1 MSEFRRRKWQDSD
14 TRALIDMWPRVG
26 SIVLIALELK
36 RSTSS
41 VQTQASRT
49 GLPRRMENNERHRR
63 KWEAQDIVAL
73 RDALKENTSAD
84 GEVLIC
90 EIAEQVKR
98 SIDAVAAKLAENDFF
113 GDEERLFE
121 KIKVTKTSIASATT
135 TAAAAAAATMS
146 CDEVKPSDRRQ
157 QAMDRKCMKCK
168 KSFWSEWAGNRRCNA
183 CKKTETSD
191 AYEY

>member
-63 KWEAQDIVAL
+63 KWTEDDVAGL

-84 GEVLIC
+84 GDVLIC

-113 GDEERLFE
+113 GDEEKLFE

-135 TAAAAAAATMS
+135 TAAAAATMS
-146 CDEVKPSDRRQ
+146 CDEVKSTDRRQ

-191 AYEY
+191 PYEW

>member
-1 MSEFRRRKWQDSD
+1 MSEFRRRKWMDSD

-49 GLPRRMENNERHRR
+49 NLPRRMENNERHRR
-63 KWEAQDIVAL
+63 KWTEEDVVSL
-73 RDALKENTSAD
+73 RDALIGNTTPD
-84 GEVLIC
+84 GQVLIC

-98 SIDAVAAKLAENDFF
+98 SIDAVASKLAEDDFF
-113 GDEERLFE
+113 GDEEKLFE

-135 TAAAAAAATMS
+135 SAEVMS
-146 CDEVKPSDRRQ
+146 CDEVVTEDPRQ
-157 QAMDRKCMKCK
+157 KAKERKCMKCRK
-168 KSFWSEWAGNRRCNA
+168 MFWSEWVGNRRCNA

-191 AYEY
+191 PYEW

>member
-26 SIVLIALELK
+26 SIVLIAMELK

-63 KWEAQDIVAL
+63 KWTDDDVIAL
-73 RDALKENTSAD
+73 KDALKENTTVE

-98 SIDAVAAKLAENDFF
+98 SIDAVAAKLAESDFF
-113 GDEERLFE
+113 GEEEKLFE
-121 KIKVTKTSIASATT
+121 KIKVTKTTIASATT
-135 TAAAAAAATMS
+135 TAAAATMS
-146 CDEVKPSDRRQ
+146 CDEVNPTDRRQ

-191 AYEY
+191 PYEW

>member
-63 KWEAQDIVAL
+63 KWTEDDVAGL

-113 GDEERLFE
+113 GDEEKLFE

-135 TAAAAAAATMS
+135 TAAAASTIS
-146 CDEVKPSDRRQ
+146 CDEVKSSDRRQ

-191 AYEY
+191 PYEW

>member
-49 GLPRRMENNERHRR
+49 GLPRRIENNEKHRR
-63 KWEAQDIVAL
+63 KWEAEHIVAL
-73 RDALKENTSAD
+73 RNALKENTTAE

-90 EIAEQVKR
+90 EIAEQMKR
-98 SIDAVAAKLAENDFF
+98 SIDAIAAKLAESDFF
-113 GDEERLFE
+113 GDEEKLFE
-121 KIKVTKTSIASATT
+121 KIKVTKTFIASAT
-135 TAAAAAAATMS
+135 TAAAAAVATMS
-146 CDEVKPSDRRQ
+146 CDEVKTSDRRQ

>member
-1 MSEFRRRKWQDSD
+1 MSEFRRRKWLDAD

-49 GLPRRMENNERHRR
+49 NLPRRMENNERHRR
-63 KWEAQDIVAL
+63 KWTEEDVVGLRTAL
-73 RDALKENTSAD
+73 EQNTTRK

-98 SIDAVAAKLAENDFF
+98 SIDAVASKLSEPDFF
-113 GDEERLFE
+113 GEEEKLFE
-121 KIKVTKTSIASATT
+121 RIAVTRTSIASANVDGD
-135 TAAAAAAATMS
+135 
-146 CDEVKPSDRRQ
+146 DEPPKDRRQ
-157 QAMDRKCMKCK
+157 QAMERKCMRCGKL
-168 KSFWSEWAGNRRCNA
+168 FWSEWAGNRRCNA
-183 CKKTETSD
+183 CKKGETSD
-191 AYEY
+191 NYDW

>member
-63 KWEAQDIVAL
+63 KWTEDDVIGL
-73 RDALKENTSAD
+73 RDALSKNTTD
-84 GEVLIC
+84 EGRVLIC

-98 SIDAVAAKLAENDFF
+98 SIDAVAAKLAEDEFF
-113 GDEERLFE
+113 GHEEKLFE
-121 KIKVTKTSIASATT
+121 RIKVTKTSIASATT
-135 TAAAAAAATMS
+135 TAATADASIS
-146 CDEVKPSDRRQ
+146 CDEVKSTDRRQ

-168 KSFWSEWAGNRRCNA
+168 KSFWSEWVGNRRCNA

-191 AYEY
+191 PYEW

>member
-49 GLPRRMENNERHRR
+49 GLPRRIENNEKHRR
-63 KWEAQDIVAL
+63 KWETHDIAAL
-73 RDALKENTSAD
+73 RDALTENTTPEGD
-84 GEVLIC
+84 VLIC
-90 EIAEQVKR
+90 EIAEQMKR
-98 SIDAVAAKLAENDFF
+98 SIDAIAAKLAEVDFF
-113 GDEERLFE
+113 GDEEKLFE
-121 KIKVTKTSIASATT
+121 KIKVTKTFIASATT
-135 TAAAAAAATMS
+135 AAAEAAATMS
-146 CDEVKPSDRRQ
+146 CDEVKASDPRQ
-157 QAMDRKCMKCK
+157 QAMNRKCMKCRK
-168 KSFWSEWAGNRRCNA
+168 PFWSEWAGNRRCNA